1 MTCISTQTQSNSSC
15 KGFKYVKCGKT
26 FGGDSG
32 YFCTLLQLLQ
42 VKLQPPHTHKLG
54 DSPSNGGE
62 LGLLLHLLS
71 KDLQLLLKRFFVVVR
86 VDVVVVWHYRWQEL
100 GTGKAEQ
107 LLKHLQISEMV
118 KVTFASKEM
127 FEATSTNANKVIH
140 YWFHIP

>member
-1 MTCISTQTQSNSSC
+1 M
-15 KGFKYVKCGKT
+15 

-42 VKLQPPHTHKLG
+42 VKLQPPHTHKLV

-86 VDVVVVWHYRWQEL
+86 VDVVVVWHYR
-100 GTGKAEQ
+100 
-107 LLKHLQISEMV
+107 
-118 KVTFASKEM
+118 
-127 FEATSTNANKVIH
+127 
-140 YWFHIP
+140 